1 MDDPQEFINLA
12 LDCCDKQKSQTVKTQ
27 ACMLLEHICDNVD
40 GGTTC
45 ITTFACNALNFA
57 LKKGLS
63 PALIA
68 EQGLWGMEND
78 PFLCNSQPV
87 IIAETCIV
95 ALTVISYILPKKD
108 HLVPLF

>member
-1 MDDPQEFINLA
+1 
-12 LDCCDKQKSQTVKTQ
+12 
-27 ACMLLEHICDNVD
+27 MLLEHICDNVD

-78 PFLCNSQPV
+78 PFLCNS
-87 IIAETCIV
+87 
-95 ALTVISYILPKKD
+95 
-108 HLVPLF
+108 